1 MESRVEVAG
10 IHHGQDVSHLQVLSR
25 GMEGKM
31 DLAGMQHF
39 PPVQLGLLSLSVV
52 AEFQV
57 IESHIWISGVCSG
70 PAEMTRTIETNL
82 H

>member
-1 MESRVEVAG
+1 MMEGRVEVAG

-31 DLAGMQHF
+31 DLTGMEHF
-39 PPVQLGLLSLSVV
+39 PSVQLGLLSLSVT

-57 IESHIWISGVCSG
+57 IESHIWCL
-70 PAEMTRTIETNL
+70 AEMTRDN
-82 H
+82 